1 MLGKAAPLVIAL
13 ALIAPEV
20 RASPECMT
28 KQEAR
33 AKWPSKAIYLHGL
46 SRCWNDQPLSS
57 RRSTTPPANT
67 SDSATKALALDPPAR
82 PKATKTEIFFP
93 SLVVKDSAS
102 TDFFTSTSAST
113 DLFTGAP
120 MTGWPV
126 LIDVDGQAP
135 NPDNGVDGCCWPSLD
150 ALRALIG
157 AVK

>member
-1 MLGKAAPLVIAL
+1 MLGKAALLVIPF
-13 ALIAPEV
+13 ALIASDV
-20 RASPECMT
+20 QALPECMT

-33 AKWPSKAIYLHGL
+33 AKWPAKPIYLHGS

-57 RRSTTPPANT
+57 SRSTTPPAN
-67 SDSATKALALDPPAR
+67 ATKALALDPST

-93 SLVVKDSAS
+93 SLVVKNSAS
-102 TDFFTSTSAST
+102 TDFFTGTSAST
-113 DLFTGAP
+113 DLFSGAP

-126 LIDVDGQAP
+126 LIDVDSEAP
-135 NPDNGVDGCCWPSLD
+135 NPNNGVDGCCWPLLD

>member
-1 MLGKAAPLVIAL
+1 MLGRAAPLVIAL

-33 AKWPSKAIYLHGL
+33 AKWPAKPIYLHGS

-67 SDSATKALALDPPAR
+67 SDIATKVFAFDPSR

-93 SLVVKDSAS
+93 SVVVKNSAS
-102 TDFFTSTSAST
+102 TDFFAGSSAST

-126 LIDVDGQAP
+126 LIDIDGQAP
-135 NPDNGVDGCCWPSLD
+135 NPDNGVDGCCRPSLD